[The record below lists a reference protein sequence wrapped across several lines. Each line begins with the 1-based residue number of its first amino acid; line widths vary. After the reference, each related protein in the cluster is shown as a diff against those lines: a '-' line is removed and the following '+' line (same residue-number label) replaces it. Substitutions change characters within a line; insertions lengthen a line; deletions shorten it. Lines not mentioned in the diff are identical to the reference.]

1 MYEQVPLLTA
11 MGEDER
17 ALVKALESGDT
28 DLAYLAVFHLWR
40 KCQFG
45 EFVKVWPC
53 PLSTTSTLQVVR
65 VSLPIAVLTKRE
77 RDDSF

>member
-1 MYEQVPLLTA
+1 VPLLTA

-45 EFVKVWPC
+45 EFVKVRL
-53 PLSTTSTLQVVR
+53 LSPAFACYML
-65 VSLPIAVLTKRE
+65 
-77 RDDSF
+77 